1 MQNRGVFQPFPLALA
16 HLMDGGRLF
25 EELEAKLRDVVR
37 MDGFILAPPREVHHV
52 PAADVGD
59 LLLRLD
65 PILMALDEVVE
76 QALPDR
82 LVADG
87 QLVEVK
93 PLHDSTEHDSGR
105 RSEEHTSEL

>member
-16 HLMDGGRLF
+16 YLMNGGRLF

-37 MDGFILAPPREVHHV
+37 MDGFILALSREVHHV
-52 PAADVGD
+52 PAANVGD

-65 PILMALDEVVE
+65 PVPMALDEVVE

-87 QLVEVK
+87 QLVEIE
-93 PLHDSTEHDSGR
+93 PLHDGTEHDSSR
-105 RSEEHTSEL
+105 